1 MLQALATG
9 SRRQVVIKGKEKGTG
24 KEKEKAQVNG
34 KFNGT
39 TMGQGTGDVANAQR
53 KILESPVCPQ

>member
-1 MLQALATG
+1 M
-9 SRRQVVIKGKEKGTG
+9 IKGKEKGTG
-24 KEKEKAQVNG
+24 KEKEKEKAQVNG
-34 KFNGT
+34 KFNGS